1 MTSLRRRS
9 RMLAVVPIA
18 ALLLSG
24 CSTTGSNAALIGD
37 EVVTVRELERDIEL
51 FGFLTRLSGTACG
64 VQVGG
69 ESPDAACARFTL
81 TSDIREE
88 LAKVYALEH
97 DLVVD
102 PADVESAI
110 TQLEGGLG
118 GAEGL
123 AAQLESAGLT
133 RADVV
138 ALAERLLLVNVVQ
151 QAVVDERVDEAA
163 LRAAYDSQLQTF
175 TTVEVAHILLAD
187 EAEAERIAATITAQ
201 TFAQVARRVSTDPGS
216 AANGGNLGAYA
227 EAEFASQFD
236 TDFVAGALALE
247 PGEISGLVQ
256 TQFGWHLIYF
266 VRRDV
271 AAFDDVREQL
281 RAAQVGTVFE
291 AWLLEQLDA
300 ANVEVNPRFG
310 QLDPATGQVLA
321 VRSTADGPSGSTRGS
336 PIEP

>member
-37 EVVTVRELERDIEL
+37 EVVTVHELERDIEL
-51 FGFLTRLSGTACG
+51 FGFLTRLSGTSCG
-64 VQVGG
+64 SPVGG
-69 ESPDAACARFTL
+69 ESPAAACARFTL

-88 LAKVYALEH
+88 LSKVYALEH

-102 PADVESAI
+102 PVEVENAV

-118 GAEGL
+118 GPEGL
-123 AAQLESAGLT
+123 AGQLESAGLT

-151 QAVVDERVDEAA
+151 QAVVDERLDDEA
-163 LRAAYDSQLQTF
+163 LRAAYESQLQTF
-175 TTVEVAHILLAD
+175 TTVEVAHVLLAD
-187 EAEAERIAATITAQ
+187 EVEAERLAATITPQ

-227 EAEFASQFD
+227 EAEFTSQFD
-236 TDFVAGALALE
+236 QDFVQGALALE
-247 PGEISGLVQ
+247 PGEISGPVQ
-256 TQFGWHLIYF
+256 SQFGWHLIYL

-271 AAFDDVREQL
+271 APFEGVREQL

-321 VRSTADGPSGSTRGS
+321 VRSTADGPSGSTA
-336 PIEP
+336 PLEP